1 MTTPIIRVLLAE
13 DNAADAELVLRALKR
28 ADLRIVHRVVD
39 SEESFTDALHSFAPD
54 VILSDFSMAG
64 FDGVTALAL
73 AREMCP
79 DTPFIFVSGTIGE
92 EFAVRALKS
101 GAVDYVMK
109 TNLVRLP
116 ATVERAIQEQ
126 RERSA

>member
-1 MTTPIIRVLLAE
+1 MTAPIIRVLLTE
-13 DNAADAELVLRALKR
+13 DNAADAELVMRELKR
-28 ADLRIVHRVVD
+28 AELRFAHRVAD
-39 SEESFTDALHSFAPD
+39 SEESFTDALHSFAPE
-54 VILSDFSMAG
+54 VILSDLSMPG
-64 FDGVTALAL
+64 FDGVAALAL

-109 TNLVRLP
+109 ANLVRLP
-116 ATVERAIQEQ
+116 AAVERAIQE
-126 RERSA
+126 